1 MVFQDPFASLD
12 PRMKVGD
19 VIAEGPIAH
28 GLVASGDANAYVG
41 RWLDAVGLEPQFAS
55 RYPHQFS
62 GGQRQ
67 RIAIARALAMQPD
80 VLVCDEPVASLD
92 ISIQAQIINLFLK
105 LRRDLGL
112 TMLFISHDL
121 GVVRH
126 LSDRVAIMYLGR
138 IVETGTADE
147 VYRRPRHPYT
157 RALLESVPRWCS
169 RPIRWS
175 SSRRSRA
182 RFRRRC
188 RRRRVVT
195 FISAA
200 PMRRNAAGATRRFPR
215 ASVRANRRLPFS
227 DRHHRCRCDFV
238 DAIVEVTQMEPWQ
251 WPEAEW
257 RRRVDQVR
265 AGRSLKPDAWP
276 GGRRCA
282 VALSFDSDH
291 ETNELRDGGKSI
303 GRMSWGEYGSRVGV
317 PRILAL
323 LERSGIAATFF
334 VPAVSAL
341 LHPEEQRAVLAAGHE
356 IGLHGWIHE
365 VNSMLPAAS
374 ERDLHFRAS
383 DALEKITGVRPVGM
397 RTPSWDFSPAT
408 LAIQRELGLLY
419 DSSLMA
425 DDDPYELLE
434 DGEPT
439 GVVELPVE
447 WIRDD
452 AVYFNMNRF
461 TALRP
466 YTPPDSRARHLPA
479 RIRRRGR
486 QRRAVPAD
494 DAPAR
499 DRLSFPHLHPG
510 GADRP
515 HAGARRRLV
524 RDARAGGAPRR
535 QRADRIAGADR
546 APAFVPR
553 PGPDPV

>member
-1 MVFQDPFASLD
+1 
-12 PRMKVGD
+12 
-19 VIAEGPIAH
+19 
-28 GLVASGDANAYVG
+28 
-41 RWLDAVGLEPQFAS
+41 
-55 RYPHQFS
+55 
-62 GGQRQ
+62 
-67 RIAIARALAMQPD
+67 
-80 VLVCDEPVASLD
+80 
-92 ISIQAQIINLFLK
+92 
-105 LRRDLGL
+105 
-112 TMLFISHDL
+112 
-121 GVVRH
+121 
-126 LSDRVAIMYLGR
+126 
-138 IVETGTADE
+138 
-147 VYRRPRHPYT
+147 
-157 RALLESVPRWCS
+157 
-169 RPIRWS
+169 
-175 SSRRSRA
+175 
-182 RFRRRC
+182 
-188 RRRRVVT
+188 
-195 FISAA
+195 
-200 PMRRNAAGATRRFPR
+200 
-215 ASVRANRRLPFS
+215 
-227 DRHHRCRCDFV
+227 
-238 DAIVEVTQMEPWQ
+238 MEPWQ

-291 ETNELRDGGKSI
+291 ETNELRDGGNSI
-303 GRMSWGEYGSRVGV
+303 GRMSWGEFGSRVGV

-323 LERSGIAATFF
+323 LERTGIAATFF

-341 LHPEEQRAVLAAGHE
+341 LHPQEQRAVLAAGHE

-365 VNSMLPAAS
+365 VNSMLPAAT

-466 YTPPDSRARHLPA
+466 YTPPGAVLEIFRREFDGAAASGGLFLLTMHPHVIGYRSRLFILEELIAHMQARGDVWFATHEQVARHV
-479 RIRRRGR
+479 GR
-486 QRRAVPAD
+486 A
-494 DAPAR
+494 
-499 DRLSFPHLHPG
+499 LTG
-510 GADRP
+510 
-515 HAGARRRLV
+515 
-524 RDARAGGAPRR
+524 
-535 QRADRIAGADR
+535 
-546 APAFVPR
+546 
-553 PGPDPV
+553 